1 MDAPMKPP
9 AAELK
14 ASPTGGAAAAPPPPV
29 QVLLVE
35 DDDADAALI
44 TSALRGARSVRF
56 EVQRCKVMAAAR
68 QCLADARP
76 GIEVLLV
83 DLSLPDSA
91 GLATV
96 HACRS
101 AAPRLPLI
109 VLTGH
114 DDVDFALRT
123 LDAGAQDYLVK
134 GGFDADGLERSIR
147 HAIGRRRLE
156 QHLADSEERWRFAL
170 EGAGDAV
177 WDHNLASGEV
187 FYSRRWKEMLGHAD
201 GEIGTSYQE
210 WVSRVHPDDLQQAQ
224 AEFEAYLEA
233 NQRGLQRTFVGQR
246 RMRHKDG
253 HWLWVEARGMVVTR
267 GADGAPLR
275 MIGTHT
281 DISERKAV
289 EAALRAGEARYQ
301 RLVQN
306 IGDAIVVDDLEG
318 RIVFANQRFYDLLG
332 LQQRGGMAMR
342 DHVLPAYR
350 EALAAQREA
359 VLRTGSAALSFD
371 YEALRQDGTRLWLEA
386 RFTPVIE
393 QGRAAGTQAAIRDIT
408 EKRHAEAALRAQ
420 QMAEQASRA
429 KSEFVSRISH
439 ELRTPLNAILG
450 FSEILQ
456 LDESQPLSSDQQR
469 RVERIRAAGNHL
481 LMLINDLLDIS
492 RIEAGALTLRIEELD
507 AAAVLEDAWRDLLVL
522 AQSRGV
528 TLLAPPRGQGPALPR
543 VRADATRLRQVLHNL
558 VSNAIKYNRRGGRVE
573 LHLRSSGPMLQLVVS
588 DDGMGMT
595 AEQQQ
600 RLFEPFNRLGREGGG
615 EEGSGIGLVIVK
627 YLVELMGGQV
637 LVSSRAGQGSQFVVE
652 LPAVPSRL
660 PAAEPTAARSTPRL
674 RSDLRGSVLYIDD
687 NEPNRV
693 LMQGLF
699 GLRPGLELSLAQD
712 GASGIA
718 CVAERRPDLVLI
730 DIQLPDMSGLQVLQT
745 VRALD
750 PSRHLACIAVS
761 ANAMPDDIAA
771 AQAAGFDA
779 YLTKPLSSAAL
790 FEAIDRHFG

>member
-1 MDAPMKPP
+1 MGLPMRP
-9 AAELK
+9 AAADAGHPGDATAE
-14 ASPTGGAAAAPPPPV
+14 PQRPV

-35 DDDADAALI
+35 DDDAEAALV
-44 TSALRGARSVRF
+44 TAALRSARSVRF
-56 EVQRCKVMAAAR
+56 DVQRCKVLAAAR
-68 QCLADARP
+68 QRLADAGP
-76 GIEVLLV
+76 AIEVLLV

-147 HAIGRRRLE
+147 HAIGRSRLE
-156 QHLADSEERWRFAL
+156 QRLAESEERWRFAL
-170 EGAGDAV
+170 EGAGDGL
-177 WDHNLASGEV
+177 WDRDFVSGQV
-187 FYSRRWKEMLGHAD
+187 YYSRRWKQMLGHGD
-201 GEIGTSYQE
+201 DEIGADIEE
-210 WVSRVHPDDLQQAQ
+210 WSSRVHPDDLGPAL
-224 AEFEAYLEA
+224 AEFDAYLEA
-233 NQRGLQRTFVGQR
+233 NRRGLQRVYVGER

-253 HWLWVEARGMVVTR
+253 HWLWVEARGMVVAR
-267 GADGAPLR
+267 NAAGEPVR

-306 IGDAIVVDDLEG
+306 VGDAIVVDDLEG

-332 LQQRGGMAMR
+332 LQPRSEMALR

-350 EALAAQREA
+350 AALAAQREA

-371 YEALRQDGTRLWLEA
+371 YEAVRQDGTRLWLEA
-386 RFTPVIE
+386 RFTAVIE

-420 QMAEQASRA
+420 QLAEQASRA

-456 LDESQPLSSDQQR
+456 LDETHPLADDQQR

-492 RIEAGALTLRIEELD
+492 RIEAGTMSLRIEELD
-507 AAAVLEDAWRDLLVL
+507 AAAVLDDAWRDLLVL

-528 TLLAPPRGQGPALPR
+528 TLLAPSRKREPTLPR

-573 LHLRSSGPMLQLVVS
+573 LQLLSSGSMLQLVVS
-588 DDGMGMT
+588 DDGVGMT

-600 RLFEPFNRLGREGGG
+600 RLFEPFNRLGREGGS

-637 LVSSRAGQGSQFVVE
+637 QVTSRAGQGSQFVVE
-652 LPAVPSRL
+652 LPAVQQTR
-660 PAAEPTAARSTPRL
+660 PAANATVPRTAPRL
-674 RSDLRGSVLYIDD
+674 RSELCGSVLYIDD
-687 NEPNRV
+687 NEPNRM
-693 LMQGLF
+693 LMEAF
-699 GLRPGLELSLAQD
+699 FSLRPGLRLTLAHD

-718 CVAERRPDLVLI
+718 CATRQRPDLVLI
-730 DIQLPDMSGLQVLQT
+730 DIRLPDISGMQVLQA
-745 VRALD
+745 VRALE
-750 PSRHLACIAVS
+750 PSRHLPCIAVS
-761 ANAMPDDIAA
+761 ANAMPDDIATA
-771 AQAAGFDA
+771 EAAGFDA
-779 YLTKPLSSAAL
+779 YLTKPLSAAVL